1 MKYLKLILSL
11 TIGISLMSCS
21 DDDSPNNPD
30 EEVTELLI
38 GIWQPLLTLDSNETF
53 IYDDCGK
60 QGRLVFNSN
69 GNFSLTGYEENNENE
84 CVEFTNSIGTWKNVS
99 FEMYELTQNNNSGT
113 IRISFIGTDKMRT
126 YEAEEDYTEYQR
138 TE

>member
-1 MKYLKLILSL
+1 
-11 TIGISLMSCS
+11 MSCS
-21 DDDSPNNPD
+21 DDDSHTNPD

-53 IYDDCGK
+53 TYDDCGK
-60 QGRLVFNSN
+60 QGRLIFNSN
-69 GNFSLTGYEENNENE
+69 GNFSLNGYEENNENK
-84 CVEFTNSIGTWKNVS
+84 CVEYTNTTGTWKKVS
-99 FEMYELTQNNNSGT
+99 VELYELTQNNNSGI
-113 IRISFIGTDKMRT
+113 IRVSFIGKDKMRT